1 MLLLVMSLIRWRV
14 DSYDGNVADP
24 FLLDDVC
31 LLQNLIVVNFTNKSA
46 IDLNT
51 ARYQGSMHKYFYG
64 IVRGFDF
71 RILVEEV
78 LLRLSVAGKSTK
90 GGVDSVKW
98 LDARRMTATLSSLVA
113 SSSTSALMKCYTL
126 VKDD

>member
-1 MLLLVMSLIRWRV
+1 MLLLVMSLIRWRI
-14 DSYDGNVADP
+14 DSYDGNVTNS
-24 FLLDDVC
+24 FLLDDIC

-51 ARYQGSMHKYFYG
+51 ARYQGSMHKYFYDM
-64 IVRGFDF
+64 VRGFKF
-71 RILVEEV
+71 TIAVEEV

-126 VKDD
+126 VKDG